1 MKFRIFIAN
10 NPSELNQIMK
20 HSNSLLCLLTL
31 LLIAL
36 PACEN
41 AHGTQGGWQKV
52 FKNSAEGE
60 VLFGD
65 KEKLIEAVRLG
76 YPVRIGW
83 GSTQVE
89 HVANADFLSI
99 WEGEVFGQ
107 IPSIIGQAPTV
118 EGDTAKIRFRLQNH
132 WTKMAGTFYGYS
144 TGFMTDY
151 FQDTLVGGG
160 EDRYTATTWYVLYPS
175 HAEPIGATP
184 LWRAGS
190 PNLEKWKAEQ
200 DNE

>member
-1 MKFRIFIAN
+1 MKNSI
-10 NPSELNQIMK
+10 
-20 HSNSLLCLLTL
+20 SLLCLFAVI
-31 LLIAL
+31 LIAL

-52 FKNSAEGE
+52 FKNGAGGE
-60 VLFGD
+60 VLFGE

-83 GSTQVE
+83 GSTRVE

-132 WTKMAGTFYGYS
+132 WTKMAGTNGHS

-160 EDRYTATTWYVLYPS
+160 MDRYTATTWYVLYPS
-175 HAEPIGATP
+175 HAEDIEARP
-184 LWRAGS
+184 LWREGS
-190 PNLEKWKAEQ
+190 PNLEKWKAEK
-200 DNE
+200 EKK